1 MSLKGSAAAVA
12 ASGPPL
18 QATKTAAAVA
28 TTETANGGATAG
40 VPKWVYALAIGVPI
54 TAAMLYVLF
63 GPDDGDNK
71 VHTQQKCKISI
82 LKNAAWVLD

>member
-12 ASGPPL
+12 ASGPL
-18 QATKTAAAVA
+18 QAAKTAA
-28 TTETANGGATAG
+28 TTGTSETVNGGGNG
-40 VPKWVYALAIGVPI
+40 VPKWVYALAIGVPV

-71 VHTQQKCKISI
+71 VQTT
-82 LKNAAWVLD
+82 A

>member
-18 QATKTAAAVA
+18 QAAKTAAEVA
-28 TTETANGGATAG
+28 TAETATG
-40 VPKWVYALAIGVPI
+40 VPKWVYALAIGVPV

-71 VHTQQKCKISI
+71 VYS
-82 LKNAAWVLD
+82 

>member
-18 QATKTAAAVA
+18 QAAKTAAAVA
-28 TTETANGGATAG
+28 TTETANGG

-71 VHTQQKCKISI
+71 VHTQ
-82 LKNAAWVLD
+82 